1 MTVSPIWV
9 TTPPMTEGSMT
20 LWSLMPGS
28 SGTASVARAGGL
40 DGLVLVDLEAGRMRR
55 SPLEAVEL
63 EQAVDDAGSSRPG
76 R

>member
-1 MTVSPIWV
+1 
-9 TTPPMTEGSMT
+9 
-20 LWSLMPGS
+20 MPGS